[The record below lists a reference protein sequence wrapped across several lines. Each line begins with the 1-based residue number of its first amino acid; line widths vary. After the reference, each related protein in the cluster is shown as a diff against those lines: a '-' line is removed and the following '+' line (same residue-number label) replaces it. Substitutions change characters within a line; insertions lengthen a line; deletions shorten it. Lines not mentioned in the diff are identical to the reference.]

1 MILLTLT
8 DIEVFDLMTPSL
20 MLNGPDPKVISDKDL
35 NLYDKDIK
43 LIFKNF
49 IRNEKKYK
57 SIADLTNQLRLDR
70 NVCLAM

>member
-35 NLYDKDIK
+35 NIP
-43 LIFKNF
+43 NF
-49 IRNEKKYK
+49 V
-57 SIADLTNQLRLDR
+57 SD
-70 NVCLAM
+70 